1 MQVVVLF
8 FVFSLLFG
16 SIDPAPC
23 HLFSQGCSCAQC
35 LRYHRFLEGRKAER
49 AGTDCQCDLC
59 TKYPD
64 NTEVHHRP
72 REDSRG
78 FQYTSK

>member
-1 MQVVVLF
+1 MLIYFPVEYRGIRLK
-8 FVFSLLFG
+8 LR
-16 SIDPAPC
+16 PW
-23 HLFSQGCSCAQC
+23 HLH
-35 LRYHRFLEGRKAER
+35 LHLHPRFLEGRKAER

-72 REDSRG
+72 REDRGG
-78 FQYTSK
+78 FQYTTK